1 MQTDVKFPYD
11 INDRWENIDW
21 NEKFKL
27 SFDSFFNDRDVN
39 PWKLKDKNECIKKYL
54 SGKYIKNDPNFSW
67 IFPWDKK
74 LLSSSSVSQN
84 FGMPT
89 QISGNFENANLYL
102 CLFNP
107 SIPNKDANSSENKDI
122 DLKTYI
128 DNGYEDAI
136 SKEEY
141 ERAKNNN
148 NEFVIDIW
156 HKNNVVYDEL
166 EHIISLIQK
175 DHNKDALSVIENIK
189 EKKHWPKKDKDK
201 GYYIYTYYDVLL
213 KDQLINLA
221 KKFPCGDSPDFDK
234 INFNDVEEELKPL
247 ENLKIC
253 NVELF
258 PYRDDKQGRINL
270 KKDNSVIDISVVRFI
285 ILLILKRIYDYKNN
299 NKEKPTFI
307 VRTWTNKKQ
316 CGYFDAIKEFFEKID
331 SSNADHDIE
340 NIKNYFLVTRSQQ
353 NGKIKNTN
361 LMSIADYEKIQKIKD
376 NCLRDMSGIIDKI
389 QQSI

>member
-1 MQTDVKFPYD
+1 MQTDVKFSYD

-74 LLSSSSVSQN
+74 LLSSSSVSQK

-107 SIPNKDANSSENKDI
+107 SIPNKDANSSKNKDI

-148 NEFVIDIW
+148 NNNEFVIDIW
-156 HKNNVVYDEL
+156 HKNNVVYDEF

-175 DHNKDALSVIENIK
+175 DHNKDALSIIENIK
-189 EKKHWPKKDKDK
+189 EKQNWPKKDKDK
-201 GYYIYTYYDVLL
+201 GYYIYTYYDFLL
-213 KDQLINLA
+213 KDKLTKLA
-221 KKFPCGDSPDFDK
+221 KALLKNGFD
-234 INFNDVEEELKPL
+234 NANTELESL
-247 ENLKIC
+247 EKLKIC

-258 PYRDDKQGRINL
+258 PYRDDRQGRINL
-270 KKDNSVIDISVVRFI
+270 KKGYSVIDISVVRFI
-285 ILLILKRIYDYKNN
+285 VLLILKRIYDYKNN

-331 SSNADHDIE
+331 SSNADYDIE
-340 NIKNYFLVTRSQQ
+340 NIKNYFLVTRSKQ

-376 NCLRDMSGIIDKI
+376 KCLIDMSGIIDKI
-389 QQSI
+389 QRSI